1 MAKAKAKDEAIIAAL
16 LSNATVRAAS
26 AACGVSERVIYTRL
40 KEPEFKARYDKAR
53 LELLEQHSNR
63 LQQHIGSAIE
73 EMAAIAT
80 DKENSAQ
87 VRLNASEAIIRT
99 SLKLTE
105 QVDILQRIEKLEE
118 QTREQDNL

>member
-1 MAKAKAKDEAIIAAL
+1 
-16 LSNATVRAAS
+16 
-26 AACGVSERVIYTRL
+26 
-40 KEPEFKARYDKAR
+40 
-53 LELLEQHSNR
+53 
-63 LQQHIGSAIE
+63 
-73 EMAAIAT
+73 MAAIAT
-80 DKENSAQ
+80 DPANSAQ